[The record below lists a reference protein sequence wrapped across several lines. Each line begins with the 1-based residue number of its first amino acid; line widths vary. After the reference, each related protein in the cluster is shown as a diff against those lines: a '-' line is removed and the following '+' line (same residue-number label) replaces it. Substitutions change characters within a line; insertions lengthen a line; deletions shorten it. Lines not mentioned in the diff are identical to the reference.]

1 MLQSLRPSVC
11 LGTRSLLSVKLYFT
25 LPLFLLLL
33 LSARPAAAD
42 TLYTYIG
49 GNFTFIDQPAQE
61 DLFTT
66 SNHVLLTF
74 TVPGSPLICLT
85 FCSITAEDLSIG
97 IQGLLDGSQPFGM
110 IQTDSSGNI
119 LAWDFGGCLLDFPD
133 CEDRHVSTSNVFGDS
148 AILGNALAAGPA
160 GAWTITTITTVPEP
174 STLATAIC
182 GMLLLVGVVW
192 RRRTLNNPID
202 QPQL

>member
-1 MLQSLRPSVC
+1 MP
-11 LGTRSLLSVKLYFT
+11 Y
-25 LPLFLLLL
+25 LLLYHG
-33 LSARPAAAD
+33 R
-42 TLYTYIG
+42 G
-49 GNFTFIDQPAQE
+49 
-61 DLFTT
+61 
-66 SNHVLLTF
+66 
-74 TVPGSPLICLT
+74 
-85 FCSITAEDLSIG
+85 LSIG